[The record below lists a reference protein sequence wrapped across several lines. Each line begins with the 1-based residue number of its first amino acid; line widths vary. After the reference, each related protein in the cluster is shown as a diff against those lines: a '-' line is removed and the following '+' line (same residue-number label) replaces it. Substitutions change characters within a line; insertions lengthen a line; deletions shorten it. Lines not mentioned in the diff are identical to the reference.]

1 MTAVEASPESG
12 REAAGASMPA
22 LVRAARRQPVPR
34 RPVWFMRQ
42 AGRSLPEYQKIRER
56 HDILEICKNP
66 ELCAEVTLQPV
77 HRLGVDGAVLFADIM
92 LPVAFGLGVELE
104 LVDGIGP
111 VIRNP
116 IRKSTDIDRL
126 RSLAPAESVPFVL
139 DTIRLLRRELDP
151 AVALIGFSGAP
162 FTLAGYLIEGK
173 PSRDFLQ
180 TKTMMYSAP
189 HLWKVLMERLSRMVL
204 DYLTAQIEAGAQV
217 VQVFDSWV
225 GTLSPGDYAKFVL
238 PYMAGIF
245 SGLANAAAPSI
256 HFGTGTAGLL
266 PLLRDA
272 GGDVIGLDWRV
283 DLGQA
288 WREIGFDR
296 GVQGNLDPA
305 VLLGPWPVVESGARQ
320 VIQSAGGRDGHIFN
334 LGHGVLPTTPVD
346 NLLRLVEMVHGT

>member
-1 MTAVEASPESG
+1 MRAVEESTLG
-12 REAAGASMPA
+12 REAAGSSTPV

-42 AGRSLPEYQKIRER
+42 AGRSLPEYRKIRER
-56 HDILEICKNP
+56 HDILEICQNP

-77 HRLGVDGAVLFADIM
+77 RRLGVDGAVIFADIM

-104 LVDGIGP
+104 LVEGVGP
-111 VIRNP
+111 VIQNP
-116 IRKSTDIDRL
+116 IRTRTDIDRL
-126 RSLAPAESVPFVL
+126 RSFTPTESVPFVL
-139 DTIRLLRRELDP
+139 DTIRLLRRELDA
-151 AVALIGFSGAP
+151 AVAVIGFSGAP
-162 FTLAGYLIEGK
+162 FTLAGYLIEGR

-180 TKTMMYSAP
+180 VKTMMYAAP
-189 HLWKVLMERLSRMVL
+189 ELWKALMERLSRMVV
-204 DYLTAQIEAGAQV
+204 DYLTAQIVAGAQV

-225 GTLSPGDYAKFVL
+225 GTLSPADYTKFVL
-238 PYMAGIF
+238 PYMAELF
-245 SGLANAAAPSI
+245 RALASAGAPSI

-283 DLGQA
+283 DLGRA
-288 WREIGFDR
+288 WSEIGFER

-305 VLLGPWPVVESGARQ
+305 TMLGPWPVVESGARQ
-320 VIQSAGGRDGHIFN
+320 VIQSAGSRPGHIFN

-346 NLLRLVEMVHGT
+346 NLARLVELVHGS